1 MFDEKTILA
10 RLQNGED
17 AQKIAD
23 EMAAMIN
30 AANKAYAEQK
40 AAEEAA
46 KAAAAK
52 AEVQKKEEL
61 QSILDLFCDWFGTY
75 YDMDVAELKTELK
88 ADQVIELIDSLKEYM
103 EAVKGLEAMF
113 SVKNATKPTAPP
125 IRIMNMVEKLSAN
138 MSIAIVASIVSTSMI
153 IGSGFFILTIILTP
167 AVKIST
173 PTAHCMPLNAFCT
186 SSNFK
191 NASKNSEIA

>member
-17 AQKIAD
+17 VQNIAN

-30 AANKAYAEQK
+30 AANKTYADQK

-46 KAAAAK
+46 KAEAAK

-75 YDMDVAELKTELK
+75 YEMDVNDIKSELK
-88 ADQVIELIDSLKEYM
+88 ADQVIELIDSLKEYI
-103 EAVKGLEAMF
+103 EAVKGLETLF
-113 SVKNATKPTAPP
+113 SVKNATKPAAKVIKSNTKP
-125 IRIMNMVEKLSAN
+125 AN
-138 MSIAIVASIVSTSMI
+138 ADE
-153 IGSGFFILTIILTP
+153 TI
-167 AVKIST
+167 
-173 PTAHCMPLNAFCT
+173 NAFL
-186 SSNFK
+186 NK
-191 NASKNSEIA
+191 MGW